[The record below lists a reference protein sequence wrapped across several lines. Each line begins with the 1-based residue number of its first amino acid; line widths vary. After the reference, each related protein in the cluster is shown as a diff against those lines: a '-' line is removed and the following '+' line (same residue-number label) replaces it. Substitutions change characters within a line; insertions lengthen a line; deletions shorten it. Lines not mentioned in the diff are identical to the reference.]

1 LSISF
6 YISNLACILKSLICI
21 VWFKIMTVNQRVL
34 GSSPRGGASKKE
46 ASVYTGAFFVL
57 RTSKGLVA
65 FE

>member
-34 GSSPRGGASKKE
+34 GSSPRGGA
-46 ASVYTGAFFVL
+46 T
-57 RTSKGLVA
+57 
-65 FE
+65 